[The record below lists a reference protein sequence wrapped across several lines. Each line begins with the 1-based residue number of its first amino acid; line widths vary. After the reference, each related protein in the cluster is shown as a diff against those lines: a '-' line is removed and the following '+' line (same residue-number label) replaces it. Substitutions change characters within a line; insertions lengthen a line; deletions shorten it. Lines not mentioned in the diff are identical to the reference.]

1 MPTQVFIPLLVVTA
15 FVSAWLLGE
24 WIIRHRR
31 SGS

>member
-15 FVSAWLLGE
+15 FASAWLLGE